1 MIPLKYLDA
10 VRGILDHLQQTQ
22 LSAVEQAADLVVES
36 LTHSGAVF
44 CHGIGHGNEGD
55 FINRAGGLAAVQ
67 PFTFSVNVNDAVA
80 ECLRGRPRPEPF
92 ERDLESVRF
101 ALRAGNLRSGDV
113 MLVSSVSGRNRTP
126 IELALACRQMGV
138 KVIGFTS
145 LDYSSQ
151 VDSLH
156 PSGKKL
162 FEAVDVVIDI
172 GVPFGDAAVD
182 VPGMEFKLLP
192 LSGVAMIVS
201 GWLIWGRAIEK
212 MAAAGNPPSVFMS
225 VNREGGV
232 EHYEK
237 ARAQFNRKGY

>member
-1 MIPLKYLDA
+1 
-10 VRGILDHLQQTQ
+10 
-22 LSAVEQAADLVVES
+22 
-36 LTHSGAVF
+36 
-44 CHGIGHGNEGD
+44 
-55 FINRAGGLAAVQ
+55 
-67 PFTFSVNVNDAVA
+67 
-80 ECLRGRPRPEPF
+80 
-92 ERDLESVRF
+92 
-101 ALRAGNLRSGDV
+101 
-113 MLVSSVSGRNRTP
+113 
-126 IELALACRQMGV
+126 MGV